1 MTNFFKSL
9 FIIIF
14 LANFISCGNK
24 EEEKEDKEL
33 QYIDIQEPITDDN
46 KVKVITQPAHNSH
59 LDSIAVKTSILRK
72 QKYKRKKENT
82 ATDSVIPTIKNPKS
96 ITENTV
102 INKNIHQS
110 AFVLKTILDETQ
122 IGETLTQKELVENQ
136 NIPKEAVKLVKSIT
150 KLSNDELAVKW
161 HSTWLVEKM
170 SDAKFKDGKI
180 KLRFT
185 NNTMYT
191 SGDAIGIKY
200 KKKIYN
206 DLVISGRKVKIPNV
220 KGFYWEVGK

>member
-1 MTNFFKSL
+1 
-9 FIIIF
+9 
-14 LANFISCGNK
+14 
-24 EEEKEDKEL
+24 
-33 QYIDIQEPITDDN
+33 
-46 KVKVITQPAHNSH
+46 
-59 LDSIAVKTSILRK
+59 
-72 QKYKRKKENT
+72 
-82 ATDSVIPTIKNPKS
+82 
-96 ITENTV
+96 
-102 INKNIHQS
+102 
-110 AFVLKTILDETQ
+110 
-122 IGETLTQKELVENQ
+122 
-136 NIPKEAVKLVKSIT
+136 
-150 KLSNDELAVKW
+150 
-161 HSTWLVEKM
+161 M